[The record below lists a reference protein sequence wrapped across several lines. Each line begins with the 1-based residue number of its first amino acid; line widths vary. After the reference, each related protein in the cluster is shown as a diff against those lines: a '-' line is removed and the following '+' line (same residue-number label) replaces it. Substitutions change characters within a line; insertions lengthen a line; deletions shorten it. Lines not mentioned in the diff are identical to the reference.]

1 MLGIINHSR
10 VLRVSEIE
18 RWSVEWERG
27 IILVVVVGYAVASV
41 DRRDVGVLLDKT
53 VRFCI
58 PPPLSSLALTL
69 PYTSYV
75 KYVYFYIIFY
85 ICITLF

>member
-10 VLRVSEIE
+10 FHRVSEIE

-41 DRRDVGVLLDKT
+41 D
-53 VRFCI
+53 
-58 PPPLSSLALTL
+58 
-69 PYTSYV
+69 
-75 KYVYFYIIFY
+75 
-85 ICITLF
+85 